1 MPPGGPYWTS
11 DQLALFAQ
19 WHTSRNFFATESS
32 TNPSGPGGSQSLEG
46 FRGGV
51 KNWWSTLTMRASAT
65 EYRSLHLRAHE
76 ILHDVPLYDVSSVD
90 LPGGGSGRTI
100 ADIRT
105 LESATPPSHIAT
117 FLYGFRYLLGQV
129 LGWDREQMR
138 PEDSFLE
145 RLSQRDRCD
154 SEITPGTLDGA
165 FWVLYQFP
173 GEALRETRNK
183 TVHGFICTALV
194 SSPNGYILYWGVYVR
209 RASWITRPYLIAIE
223 PFRRVLYPAMLRR
236 IRRAW
241 IAAYVGMSRND
252 TAV

>member
-1 MPPGGPYWTS
+1 
-11 DQLALFAQ
+11 
-19 WHTSRNFFATESS
+19 
-32 TNPSGPGGSQSLEG
+32 
-46 FRGGV
+46 
-51 KNWWSTLTMRASAT
+51 
-65 EYRSLHLRAHE
+65 
-76 ILHDVPLYDVSSVD
+76 
-90 LPGGGSGRTI
+90 
-100 ADIRT
+100 
-105 LESATPPSHIAT
+105 
-117 FLYGFRYLLGQV
+117 
-129 LGWDREQMR
+129 MR

-154 SEITPGTLDGA
+154 SEITPATLDGH

-209 RASWITRPYLIAIE
+209 RASWLTRPYLVAIE
-223 PFRRVLYPAMLRR
+223 PFRRILYPAMLRR

-241 IAAYVGMSRND
+241 IAAYVGMSGND

>member
-1 MPPGGPYWTS
+1 
-11 DQLALFAQ
+11 
-19 WHTSRNFFATESS
+19 
-32 TNPSGPGGSQSLEG
+32 
-46 FRGGV
+46 
-51 KNWWSTLTMRASAT
+51 
-65 EYRSLHLRAHE
+65 
-76 ILHDVPLYDVSSVD
+76 VSSVD

-105 LESATPPSHIAT
+105 LESAAPPSRIAT
-117 FLYGFRYLLGQV
+117 FIYGLRYLLGRV
-129 LGWDREQMR
+129 FGWDREPMR

-145 RLSQRDRCD
+145 RLSQGDRCD
-154 SEITPGTLDGA
+154 SEITPGTLDGP

-209 RASWITRPYLIAIE
+209 RASWLTRPYLVAIE
-223 PFRRVLYPAMLRR
+223 PFRLVLYPAMLRR

-252 TAV
+252 IELS

>member
-1 MPPGGPYWTS
+1 MT
-11 DQLALFAQ
+11 
-19 WHTSRNFFATESS
+19 FFRDRKQRQSECAGRESKL
-32 TNPSGPGGSQSLEG
+32 GR

-51 KNWWSTLTMRASAT
+51 KNWRSTLTMRASAA
-65 EYRSLHLRAHE
+65 E
-76 ILHDVPLYDVSSVD
+76 
-90 LPGGGSGRTI
+90 
-100 ADIRT
+100 
-105 LESATPPSHIAT
+105 T
-117 FLYGFRYLLGQV
+117 FLYGLRYLLGRV
-129 LGWDREQMR
+129 FGWDREPMR

-154 SEITPGTLDGA
+154 SEITPGTLDRP

-194 SSPNGYILYWGVYVR
+194 SSPNGYILYWGAYVR
-209 RASWITRPYLIAIE
+209 RASWLTRPYLVAIE

-236 IRRAW
+236 ICRAW

-252 TAV
+252 TAG

>member
-1 MPPGGPYWTS
+1 L
-11 DQLALFAQ
+11 D
-19 WHTSRNFFATESS
+19 
-32 TNPSGPGGSQSLEG
+32 G

-51 KNWWSTLTMRASAT
+51 KNWRSTLTMRASAA

-76 ILHDVPLYDVSSVD
+76 LLRDVPLYDVSSVH

-100 ADIRT
+100 ANIRT
-105 LESATPPSHIAT
+105 LESATPSSHIAT
-117 FLYGFRYLLGQV
+117 LLYGLRYLLGRV
-129 LGWDREQMR
+129 FDWDREPMR
-138 PEDSFLE
+138 LGDSFLE

-154 SEITPGTLDGA
+154 SEITPGTLDGH
-165 FWVLYQFP
+165 FLVLYQFP

-194 SSPNGYILYWGVYVR
+194 SSPNGYILYLGVYVR
-209 RASWITRPYLIAIE
+209 RASWLTRPYLVAIE

-241 IAAYVGMSRND
+241 IAAYVGMNRNN

>member
-1 MPPGGPYWTS
+1 VI
-11 DQLALFAQ
+11 
-19 WHTSRNFFATESS
+19 FFCDRKQRH
-32 TNPSGPGGSQSLEG
+32 PSGPGGSQSLDR

-51 KNWWSTLTMRASAT
+51 KNWWSKLTMRASAT

-76 ILHDVPLYDVSSVD
+76 LLHDVPLYDVSSVD

-100 ADIRT
+100 SDIRT

-117 FLYGFRYLLGQV
+117 FLYGLRYLLGRV
-129 LGWDREQMR
+129 FGWDQEPMR

-154 SEITPGTLDGA
+154 SEITPGTLDGS

-209 RASWITRPYLIAIE
+209 RASWLTRPYLVAIE
-223 PFRRVLYPAMLRR
+223 PFRCVLYPAMLRS

-241 IAAYVGMSRND
+241 IAAYVGTSRND
-252 TAV
+252 TAG